1 MGLFRKKEKNA
12 KQEQSFEQEQFYEKE
27 KSRMLAIAEGT
38 NNFEDRK
45 QVLRLIQDSELIHF
59 LEADED
65 EYLKVRFLV
74 GDITYEANIW
84 PHAVELPNPRRYN
97 MQHFFPD
104 VDMAKIANAKTGL
117 MVEMEFA
124 EDALLSYHAQLMLIT
139 AMMPNV
145 LAVLDISAEKILSGK
160 WVSMAAWSKV
170 APSPRYLF
178 TVQAVS
184 DKGRDVWLHSHGL
197 NRCGLPELE
206 ILNSDRDTYETH
218 YNIVENTAKRL
229 LDMDEM
235 LPMKEPLYLARVTN
249 EIPLM
254 VTLVHWQEAIG
265 YYKKKILGGK
275 RDRDEGHSGNTCC
288 IFCYTSPDN
297 LENKKYEAVT
307 VFDELLAANPL
318 YMLTNEETER
328 MKALALERLA
338 LMKKKIGEPETTI
351 LVKIGLDVDEEF
363 KEDGNSREHIWF
375 ELNDAKNGEVTATLT
390 QEPYYVKD
398 LHEGA
403 VCTYPE
409 EKITDWIVF
418 ANGERYSPDDV
429 YMMK

>member
-1 MGLFRKKEKNA
+1 MGLFRKKEKETEPV
-12 KQEQSFEQEQFYEKE
+12 QPYEKE
-27 KSRMLAIAEGT
+27 QSWMFAIPEST
-38 NNFEDRK
+38 NSFEDRN
-45 QVLRLIQDSELIHF
+45 QVLRLIEDSELVQF
-59 LEADED
+59 LDADET
-65 EYLKVRFLV
+65 EYLKVRFKV
-74 GDITYEANIW
+74 EDAVYEAAIR
-84 PHAVELPNPRRYN
+84 PRTVEIPNLKRYN

-104 VDMAKIANAKTGL
+104 VDMEKVTNAKAGL
-117 MVEMEFA
+117 MVEMTFA

-145 LAVLDISAEKILSGK
+145 LAVVDMSAEKLLSGK

-178 TVQAVS
+178 TVHAVS
-184 DKGRDVWLHSHGL
+184 DKKTAVWLHSHGL

-206 ILNSDRDTYETH
+206 ILNSDKSTYESH
-218 YNIVENTAKRL
+218 YNILENTAKRL
-229 LDMDEM
+229 LDMDEE
-235 LPMKEPLYLARVTN
+235 LPCKEPLYLAMVTN

-254 VTLVHWQEAIG
+254 ITLVHWQEAIG
-265 YYKKKILGGK
+265 YYKKGILGGR
-275 RDRDEGHSGNTCC
+275 RDRDDGHSGNTCC
-288 IFCYTSPDN
+288 IFCYTSS
-297 LENKKYEAVT
+297 ENIDKKKYEAVT
-307 VFDELLAANPL
+307 VYDELLDANPI
-318 YMLTNEETER
+318 YMLTGEETAR

-338 LMKKKIGEPETTI
+338 LMKKKIGEPETAI

-363 KEDGNSREHIWF
+363 REDGNSREHIWF
-375 ELNDAKNGEVTATLT
+375 ELNEAKDGQVTATLT

-409 EKITDWIVF
+409 EDITDWIVF

-429 YMMK
+429 YMI

>member
-1 MGLFRKKEKNA
+1 MGLFSKKIKTEVNELANEKT
-12 KQEQSFEQEQFYEKE
+12 ESM
-27 KSRMLAIAEGT
+27 MLAIPEGT
-38 NNFEDRK
+38 NNFDTLDQPLK
-45 QVLRLIQDSELIHF
+45 LIQDSELIQF
-59 LEADED
+59 VEAE
-65 EYLKVRFLV
+65 ESEQLHVRFLV
-74 GDITYEANIW
+74 DEISYEARIW
-84 PHAVELPNPRRYN
+84 ANVVEIPNMYR

-104 VDMAKIANAKTGL
+104 VDMEKVASAKKGL
-117 MVEMEFA
+117 VVEMTFK
-124 EDALLSYHAQLMLIT
+124 EDALASYHAQLKLIT

-145 LAVLDISAEKILSGK
+145 LAVMDISAEKILSGR

-184 DKGRDVWLHSHGL
+184 GKGKDVWLHSHGL

-206 ILNSDRDTYETH
+206 ILNSDKDTYEMH

-229 LDMDEM
+229 LDMDEVIA
-235 LPMKEPLYLARVTN
+235 PKEHLYLAMVTN

-254 VTLVHWQEAIG
+254 VTLVHWSEAIEN
-265 YYKKKILGGK
+265 YKRNILGGK

-297 LENKKYEAVT
+297 LENKKYEPVM
-307 VFDELLAANPL
+307 VYDKYLAANPI
-318 YMLTNEETER
+318 YMLTNEETAR

-338 LMKKKIGEPETTI
+338 LMKKKIGEPETVI
-351 LVKIGLDVDEEF
+351 LVKIGLEVDEEF
-363 KEDGNSREHIWF
+363 KEEGNSKEHIWF
-375 ELNDAKNGEVTATLT
+375 ELNEAKDGQVTATLT

-409 EKITDWIVF
+409 EDITDWIVF
-418 ANGERYSPDDV
+418 ANGERYSPDDAY
-429 YMMK
+429 YMI